1 MEAGESGR
9 SGVLV
14 PDHVEEESGNPSENV
29 TTLLQ
34 HRVDCTVQERELGK
48 GSFIGK
54 KSSL

>member
-14 PDHVEEESGNPSENV
+14 PDLVEEESGNPSENV

-48 GSFIGK
+48 GSFIRK
-54 KSSL
+54 KS